1 MSEGEGIMSYIRGA
15 KREKAKV
22 ANEIDMT
29 ELREKC
35 FIMSEYFLPVFED
48 FWIEEDK
55 TVTEDVRFALYMSG
69 LTFQIAFAVEHDLIS
84 VEGLSPRAIEDINE
98 AHAYLVS
105 LSG

>member
-1 MSEGEGIMSYIRGA
+1 MERRA
-15 KREKAKV
+15 TLNLRDPKREKAKV
-22 ANEIDMT
+22 ADEIDMT

-48 FWIEEDK
+48 FWCEEDK
-55 TVTEDVRFALYMSG
+55 VVTEDVRFALYMSG

-84 VEGLSPRAIEDINE
+84 VEGLSQEAIDDINE
-98 AHAYLVS
+98 AHAHLVS

>member
-1 MSEGEGIMSYIRGA
+1 MSEGGVIMRHIRD
-15 KREKAKV
+15 KKTENTKV

-55 TVTEDVRFALYMSG
+55 TVTEDVRFALFTNG

-84 VEGLSPRAIEDINE
+84 VEGLSQEAIDDINE
-98 AHAYLVS
+98 AHAHLVS

>member
-1 MSEGEGIMSYIRGA
+1 MSYIRDT
-15 KREKAKV
+15 KREKAEV

-48 FWIEEDK
+48 FWTEEGK
-55 TVTEDVRFALYMSG
+55 IVTEDVRFALYMSG
-69 LTFQIAFAVEHDLIS
+69 LTFQIAFAVEYGLVSID
-84 VEGLSPRAIEDINE
+84 GLSEEAINDINL
-98 AHAYLVS
+98 AHAHLVS